1 MPAAPAEG
9 RQRRRETTGTGPG
22 VPAGEIARTPGR
34 SRRQRAEGDP
44 REAELCHLLKSR
56 GEVAQPGR
64 LLGKAVSL
72 HVRSALPDLEN
83 GLNDII
89 DVALSVDPAWNRKP
103 HQLHRCR
110 GFLSAFRIAL
120 PEHHRSDLDP
130 TDSCLSVQ
138 LHHQSLAGKLE
149 RGDLGEEGCRVD
161 IDRVT
166 AGRLHDGNPGL
177 GNVLSQIRGRADS
190 VKEIVLVQGLMQPN
204 SYGVEVAAGHPAV

>member
-1 MPAAPAEG
+1 MPAARAED
-9 RQRRRETTGTGPG
+9 RRRQPGTTGPG
-22 VPAGEIARTPGR
+22 PAVPAGEIARTPGR
-34 SRRQRAEGDP
+34 SRRQRAEADS
-44 REAELCHLLKSR
+44 RVDLCHLLKSR

-138 LHHQSLAGKLE
+138 LHHQSL
-149 RGDLGEEGCRVD
+149 
-161 IDRVT
+161 
-166 AGRLHDGNPGL
+166 
-177 GNVLSQIRGRADS
+177 
-190 VKEIVLVQGLMQPN
+190 
-204 SYGVEVAAGHPAV
+204 